1 MSARGFLNLLLL
13 AFLEDRA
20 FAGTGLV
27 LFVENE
33 GKFSLLLQS
42 QKAMPSIDD
51 NLYVPLWV
59 IKRKIIICNGGKCV
73 MWSGGGEGKVF
84 VVLGKWVF
92 FFFFSFLEGII
103 KKENSVCFVVQLK
116 FWFNFEVSRSE
127 MNGNLICLKF
137 STFEMQYYMR
147 ERERFK
153 NMRIFA
159 GGCFSTWQ
167 FESHRHGTKF
177 WRGVNGAKVNYEGF
191 FFSLF
196 QVSSNFVFFLFF
208 VFCFFFFCFKKV
220 SSNFSSW

>member
-13 AFLEDRA
+13 VFLEDRA

-33 GKFSLLLQS
+33 GMFSLLQS

-92 FFFFSFLEGII
+92 FFYFSFLEGII

-147 ERERFK
+147 ERFK

-191 FFSLF
+191 FFPFFRLVQILF
-196 QVSSNFVFFLFF
+196 L
-208 VFCFFFFCFKKV
+208 FKKV

>member
-1 MSARGFLNLLLL
+1 
-13 AFLEDRA
+13 
-20 FAGTGLV
+20 
-27 LFVENE
+27 
-33 GKFSLLLQS
+33 
-42 QKAMPSIDD
+42 
-51 NLYVPLWV
+51 
-59 IKRKIIICNGGKCV
+59 
-73 MWSGGGEGKVF
+73 
-84 VVLGKWVF
+84 
-92 FFFFSFLEGII
+92 
-103 KKENSVCFVVQLK
+103 
-116 FWFNFEVSRSE
+116 

-167 FESHRHGTKF
+167 FESHRHSTKF

-196 QVSSNFVFFLFF
+196 QVSSNFVLFF
-208 VFCFFFFCFKKV
+208 VFFFFFGFKKV